1 MSKTKLYNLDRVDR
15 DKVKVKI
22 KGIDY
27 EVNEPT
33 LEDFIKIQ
41 KLDFVENT
49 DEALEQLAGII
60 APKVKLEELTGQMRE
75 LFFKLCFKVLSGE
88 SGAEKKVDTGGG
100 PAGIEDG
107 VETKINIF
115 FLIGKFMSN
124 FNYKFD
130 EVLKMNWFIFNDLL
144 TAINIIKAGESL
156 NNLRIAENHLK
167 LKSEKTA
174 KKYVNIYNELEK
186 VFKKG
191 VEVDETEKYK
201 NQLADIMKNGRI

>member
-1 MSKTKLYNLDRVDR
+1 M
-15 DKVKVKI
+15 
-22 KGIDY
+22 
-27 EVNEPT
+27 
-33 LEDFIKIQ
+33 
-41 KLDFVENT
+41 
-49 DEALEQLAGII
+49 
-60 APKVKLEELTGQMRE
+60 
-75 LFFKLCFKVLSGE
+75 
-88 SGAEKKVDTGGG
+88 DTGGG

-191 VEVDETEKYK
+191 VEIDETEKYK
-201 NQLADIMKNGRI
+201 NQLSDIMKNGRI